1 MTTATEASKPDSRL
15 KGKDLINIGIY
26 TAIYGLAMI
35 VVGFLGFIPI
45 FIPLLAVLVPL
56 LGGIPFMLYLTKV
69 KKPGMI
75 AIMGLLLGVLML
87 ATGMGPFTIV
97 TGVVAGLAAEFTWR
111 WGNYQDVNKAVL
123 TWGVFSMW
131 VIGNFLPFYIGRDA
145 YFATLKEGFGADYT
159 TTLAGYMPNWM
170 LWALIAASFVCGILG
185 GMIGKALTAK
195 HFVRAGVA

>member
-97 TGVVAGLAAEFTWR
+97 TGVVAGLAAEFT
-111 WGNYQDVNKAVL
+111 
-123 TWGVFSMW
+123 
-131 VIGNFLPFYIGRDA
+131 
-145 YFATLKEGFGADYT
+145 
-159 TTLAGYMPNWM
+159 
-170 LWALIAASFVCGILG
+170 
-185 GMIGKALTAK
+185 
-195 HFVRAGVA
+195 